1 MLDRVAH
8 DEINLRQYL
17 RADTVCRGISRGPG
31 RGVDHGAEAVRN
43 SAFQYR
49 LQIGNELGTDPAG
62 ERQPEPERDP
72 ADGAAHRTGS

>member
-1 MLDRVAH
+1 MLPSHSQKTGGFVLDRVAH

-49 LQIGNELGTDPAG
+49 LQIGNQFLGRIRWG
-62 ERQPEPERDP
+62 E
-72 ADGAAHRTGS
+72 AA